1 MLEDVPAETVETTLG
16 GGLGSVPRNEEGH
29 TVLPKALNSR
39 DSGRPHILANS
50 HQMRKDVDPA
60 LDGVAEGVE
69 YLEVE
74 GVRMFYS
81 KRSRCLCKKRHKR
94 VGLVRSHI
102 EHLRL
107 SIGQVTV
114 GGHLDVVEFANPKR
128 VVYFILD
135 FVSAIVVIEHLDFID
150 DHKSV
155 LTLNAYSDS
164 ITSSL
169 LLILTLIKH
178 SY

>member
-1 MLEDVPAETVETTLG
+1 MC
-16 GGLGSVPRNEEGH
+16 
-29 TVLPKALNSR
+29 
-39 DSGRPHILANS
+39 
-50 HQMRKDVDPA
+50 KDVNPN
-60 LDGVAEGVE
+60 LNGVAEGVE
-69 YLEVE
+69 NLEVE
-74 GVRMFYS
+74 GVRMFYG
-81 KRSRCLCKKRHKR
+81 KRSRCLCKQRHKR
-94 VGLVRSHI
+94 VGLVRRDI

-114 GGHLDVVEFANPKR
+114 SDYLDIVEFANPKR

-178 SY
+178 SH